1 MLPLA
6 YAGALVPY
14 LPQGLHPDVHT
25 LLTDSVEPFIVG
37 MHTSHFSALQASLKP
52 NILVVDLD
60 LGALATGSGVGSG
73 VGSGSGRGGL
83 PLGAGRAGGGT
94 MGNRAWDQRCGGGA
108 WGQRG

>member
-1 MLPLA
+1 MLLHCSDLAVLYRAVEALRLLMLPLA

-60 LGALATGSGVGSG
+60 LGALATGSGSTAAAQP
-73 VGSGSGRGGL
+73 RH
-83 PLGAGRAGGGT
+83 P
-94 MGNRAWDQRCGGGA
+94 
-108 WGQRG
+108 